1 MTWGDFFILTVI
13 VFGSGLAGG
22 FFNALRTDN
31 GNLGSITVPL
41 GGAGQQPPPAGQQP
55 PPVGQ
60 QPPPAGQ
67 QPPPAGQQPPPAG
80 WRPGLAL
87 NSITG
92 GLAALLSWALYGP
105 LAALNVL
112 DLSAATEGFAMTL
125 SAIGGAFFVG
135 FGGARWLSAEAD
147 KRILQTSNSVMG
159 DVAGTA
165 VDNAAGVATRA
176 AEVATAAATAAK
188 DPQLA
193 ADAQQVADQAT
204 EIRDQA
210 QDIQVQSQ
218 QLKGIAEEVKV
229 AETPAKVLNITQRS
243 AQAVG

>member
-55 PPVGQ
+55 PP
-60 QPPPAGQ
+60 
-67 QPPPAGQQPPPAG
+67 AG

-87 NSITG
+87 NSVTG

-165 VDNAAGVATRA
+165 VNNAAGVSNNAAEVATRA

-229 AETPAKVLNITQRS
+229 AETPAKVLNIAQRS